1 MSAILLEG
9 VLFVASIAAGAAL
22 LLFGVVNRTSLGLRL
37 RQVQNRK
44 RIERAAELVCPAHG
58 PHTEEQLVRL
68 SSGDRICP
76 DCFQEAVDGKLD

>member
-1 MSAILLEG
+1 MTAILLEG
-9 VLFVASIAAGAAL
+9 VLFVVAIAAGAAL
-22 LLFGVVNRTSLGLRL
+22 LVFGVMNRSSVILRL

-68 SSGDRICP
+68 PGGDRICP